1 MKLYT
6 SSRQLRDCSATA
18 FASIPA
24 MLLAAGLASTMAQ
37 SAQAAGFKIANI
49 HFETNASACDMGIR
63 IAFDTEGLTEGR
75 VQDPKGVTVY
85 KFEAVGGMKNTG
97 GQTEGSVEGIKRQI
111 KEIVAALGCGPSDEG
126 VSTLNAFRSSW
137 PPGTYT
143 FHSEIGGPN
152 GTKLDGRDELTYKI
166 PAGPKI
172 LAPSNGAV
180 VPDASAL
187 IRWRPVTTAILPRL
201 GPVNITGYH
210 VIVYETGGEGL
221 PEFDIDL
228 PASETNV
235 RVPVQFL
242 KPSTTYQFEV
252 LSTEE
257 SGNQTITEG
266 FFCTTGVT
274 TCAMPALPS
283 R

>member
-6 SSRQLRDCSATA
+6 SSRQLRDCSSTA

-49 HFETNASACDMGIR
+49 HFETNASACDMGIQ
-63 IAFDTEGLTEGR
+63 IAFDTQGVTEGA
-75 VQDPKGVTVY
+75 VQDPNGVTIY
-85 KFEAVGGMKNTG
+85 NLNSAGGMKATG
-97 GQTEGSVEGIKRQI
+97 GQTEGFLEGIEPQI
-111 KEIVAALGCGPSDEG
+111 KELLSALGCAPSTEEG
-126 VSTLNAFRSSW
+126 TSTLAALFAAW
-137 PPGTYT
+137 PAGSYT
-143 FHSEIGGPN
+143 FTGHRN
-152 GTKLDGRDELTYKI
+152 GATLQGHDRLTHHI
-166 PAGPKI
+166 PAGAKV
-172 LAPSNGAV
+172 LAPLNGAV
-180 VPDASAL
+180 LSDAAVL
-187 IRWRPVTTAILPRL
+187 IRWKPVTTPIVHTL
-201 GPVNITGYH
+201 GPVNIVGYH
-210 VIVYETGGEGL
+210 VIVYEAGGEVTPQL
-221 PEFDIDL
+221 DVDL
-228 PASETNV
+228 PASEASLK
-235 RVPVQFL
+235 VPAQFL

-274 TCAMPALPS
+274 TCAQPALPS

>member
-111 KEIVAALGCGPSDEG
+111 KEIVAALGCGPSNEG

-137 PPGTYT
+137 PPTIEPAC
-143 FHSEIGGPN
+143 SAEKRMSWN
-152 GTKLDGRDELTYKI
+152 GCGSLCC
-166 PAGPKI
+166 
-172 LAPSNGAV
+172 
-180 VPDASAL
+180 
-187 IRWRPVTTAILPRL
+187 WRCSSPC
-201 GPVNITGYH
+201 G
-210 VIVYETGGEGL
+210 
-221 PEFDIDL
+221 
-228 PASETNV
+228 V
-235 RVPVQFL
+235 RMATPL
-242 KPSTTYQFEV
+242 CR
-252 LSTEE
+252 
-257 SGNQTITEG
+257 I
-266 FFCTTGVT
+266 C
-274 TCAMPALPS
+274 
-283 R
+283 